1 MNPRI
6 AMTRRAILA
15 VAALAVGALG
25 GCGVWPWSSKPTLPE
40 LPSVS
45 GSARVVLAW
54 SLPMPRG
61 GVGFQP
67 VLAAGSVWAAASDG
81 TVVRADAASGRT
93 LWRSNAGQALQAG
106 VGSDGELAVVAG
118 RDGSLIALDRD
129 GKPKWSVQTGAE
141 VVTVPSV
148 ALGLVL
154 VRTSDNRV
162 AAFETD
168 TGKRR
173 WTFQRQNPPLVLR
186 HTAMI
191 AMDAGAAYVGLPGG
205 RLVALSLDTGALRWE
220 VAVAMPRGSNEIER
234 IADVVGTPLISGR
247 EICAAT
253 FQGRV
258 GCFDTASGRTLW
270 ARELSSPSGLD
281 LDGRLLVVAGRPGR
295 RARVRAQRRQPVAAG
310 QAAPARS
317 VGAAA
322 DGAHGAGRRSRRA
335 GPRAVARRRCDRGPA
350 FDRRF
355 PDRRSASGSRRSR
368 GGPDRRGHAFTR
380 CASSSI
386 DGASAGAGAG
396 RTAQRRQ
403 VDSLQPAH
411 AQPLGAGGRRSRA
424 SRATGSTGAGG
435 SATSRSSSSTAAD
448 SSR

>member
-6 AMTRRAILA
+6 AMTRRAIVA

-40 LPSVS
+40 LPWVS

-129 GKPKWSVQTGAE
+129 GRQKWSVQTGAE

-258 GCFDTASGRTLW
+258 GCFDTASGRALW
-270 ARELSSPSGLD
+270 GRELSSPSGLD
-281 LDGRLLVVAGRPGR
+281 LDGRLLVVPDDRGDVHAFARSGASLWRQDKLRQRGLSAPLLMERMVLVGDRAGLVHALSRDDGAIA
-295 RARVRAQRRQPVAAG
+295 ARLSTDDSPIVAAPVAA
-310 QAAPARS
+310 
-317 VGAAA
+317 
-322 DGAHGAGRRSRRA
+322 DGL
-335 GPRAVARRRCDRGPA
+335 AVV
-350 FDRRF
+350 
-355 PDRRSASGSRRSR
+355 
-368 GGPDRRGHAFTR
+368 
-380 CASSSI
+380 
-386 DGASAGAGAG
+386 
-396 RTAQRRQ
+396 Q
-403 VDSLQPAH
+403 
-411 AQPLGAGGRRSRA
+411 
-424 SRATGSTGAGG
+424 
-435 SATSRSSSSTAAD
+435 TAAG
-448 SSR
+448 SVYALRVE

>member
-1 MNPRI
+1 MNPRN
-6 AMTRRAILA
+6 AMRRRTLLA

-25 GCGVWPWSSKPTLPE
+25 GCSVWPWSSQPTLPE
-40 LPSVS
+40 LPAVS
-45 GSARVVLAW
+45 GSARVVIAW

-67 VLAAGSVWAAASDG
+67 VLAGGSVWAAAGDG

-205 RLVALSLDTGALRWE
+205 RLVALSLETGALRWE
-220 VAVAMPRGSNEIER
+220 AAVAMPRGSNEIER

-281 LDGRLLVVAGRPGR
+281 LDGRLLVVPDDRGEVHAF
-295 RARVRAQRRQPVAAG
+295 ARSGGASLWRQDKLRQRGLSAPLLMERMVLVGDRTGLVHALSRDDGAIAARLSTDDSPIVAAPVAA
-310 QAAPARS
+310 
-317 VGAAA
+317 
-322 DGAHGAGRRSRRA
+322 DGL
-335 GPRAVARRRCDRGPA
+335 AVVQ
-350 FDRRF
+350 
-355 PDRRSASGSRRSR
+355 
-368 GGPDRRGHAFTR
+368 T
-380 CASSSI
+380 
-386 DGASAGAGAG
+386 SAGTVYAL
-396 RTAQRRQ
+396 R
-403 VDSLQPAH
+403 VE
-411 AQPLGAGGRRSRA
+411 
-424 SRATGSTGAGG
+424 
-435 SATSRSSSSTAAD
+435 
-448 SSR
+448 